1 MRFGPKLF
9 PEGNVWFINV
19 GSTCPAWKLSP
30 FRDWGIRE
38 RVGEAGIL
46 QEEEEE

>member
-19 GSTCPAWKLSP
+19 GSTWKLSP
-30 FRDWGIRE
+30 FREWGIRE
-38 RVGEAGIL
+38 RVGEAGML